1 MKLIIAGS
9 RTITNY
15 SIVYD
20 AVISRFYGDS
30 IFDHNITE
38 IVSGGANGIDQLGE
52 RFAMNEHIPYKVFP
66 AEWEKYNKSAGV
78 KRNLQ
83 MAKYADTLLCIWDGI
98 SRGSKNMIKLAKEN
112 GLDVHVEIIE

>member
-15 SIVYD
+15 SIVYG
-20 AVISRFYGDS
+20 AVISRFYKDS

-38 IVSGGANGIDQLGE
+38 IVSGGAKGVDILGE
-52 RFAMNEHIPYKVFP
+52 RFAMNEQIPYKIFP
-66 AEWEKYNKSAGV
+66 AEWEKYNKRAGM
-78 KRNLQ
+78 KRNQQ
-83 MAKYADTLLCIWDGI
+83 MAKYADVLLCIWDGV
-98 SRGSKNMIKLAKEN
+98 SHGSKNMIKLAKEN